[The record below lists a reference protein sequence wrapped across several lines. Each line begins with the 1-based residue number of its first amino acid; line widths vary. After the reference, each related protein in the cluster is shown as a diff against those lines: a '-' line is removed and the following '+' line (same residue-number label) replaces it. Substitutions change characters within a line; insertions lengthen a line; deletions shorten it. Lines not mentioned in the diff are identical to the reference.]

1 MHGKVST
8 PLISKVDAVI
18 SLSSGSCLCITVIP
32 QYLWDRFTSSQR
44 GYTGYNQDIP
54 GIMVDLYIYIQ
65 DNTKPQIVYPGYI
78 LGLVLYIQD
87 ITRVISLYHPPRQ
100 PDAGLTSVDWYLQL
114 VEGGTPAAWAQPQR
128 FMNRPTILWI
138 ETTGSPKR

>member
-1 MHGKVST
+1 M
-8 PLISKVDAVI
+8 VDFYI
-18 SLSSGSCLCITVIP
+18 YIHKCIDI
-32 QYLWDRFTSSQR
+32 DIDIDIDS
-44 GYTGYNQDIP
+44 QDIP
-54 GIMVDLYIYIQ
+54 RIY
-65 DNTKPQIVYPGYI
+65 NTKPQIVYPGYI

-87 ITRVISLYHPPRQ
+87 ITRVISLYHSPRQ
-100 PDAGLTSVDWYLQL
+100 PDAGLTSVDWYLRL